1 MGYITQTAH
10 QIMNDESKRRKMDD
24 TWLSV
29 THDEMKVYYA
39 LCILMTL
46 VKKSNIQMYWSNR
59 EVIETPI
66 IKKVMPFKRFRQ
78 ISRLLHFSDNETTD
92 NNDRLRKVKPV
103 ITFWKEKFNKIYT
116 LDKNKISLIINEI

>member
-116 LDKNKISLIINEI
+116 LGKNINITNN

>member
-66 IKKVMPFKRFRQ
+66 TKKVMPFKRFRQ

-116 LDKNKISLIINEI
+116 LGKNINITNN

>member
-39 LCILMTL
+39 LCILITL

-116 LDKNKISLIINEI
+116 LGKNINITNN